1 MGGGYVFIEA
11 IFPRAMPHYSQPKSS
26 FSPPINIPP
35 NFKMG
40 ARYIKFETVDL
51 GIEEERESL
60 FNPLREYVEVYRLAS
75 QEGVVF
81 RY

>member
-1 MGGGYVFIEA
+1 
-11 IFPRAMPHYSQPKSS
+11 
-26 FSPPINIPP
+26 
-35 NFKMG
+35 MG